1 MKFYPCFV
9 EACNSLKHNSL
20 RTALTI
26 LGVVIGV
33 MAVIIMLAVGKGVQ
47 SEVNE
52 SIDSIGSDLLVVF
65 PGLQNSGR
73 VKKPGTSS
81 VTLTIQD
88 SKAIANVPEVYDVAP
103 VISRTLQIQHRDVNS
118 SSRVNGVTPSY
129 HVVRD
134 WDLLSGDYFS
144 DQDVR
149 SRNRVALI
157 GTTVAEDL
165 FGDLNALGKIIK
177 IKNIPF
183 RILGVLEKKG
193 SSITGRDQDNSI
205 FVPISTAR
213 QLIIRSRFPSSVSYL
228 IVKVI
233 KGIDQQY
240 TENRIISLLRDRH
253 RLRNDEAND
262 FSVSNLTDIAS
273 TAATA
278 TRALTILLASIA
290 GVSLLVG
297 GIGIMNIMLVSVTER
312 TREIGIRLAIGAKQ
326 GDILLQFLIE
336 AVIICAVGGFSGVVL
351 GVGSSWCISY
361 FVGIT
366 VEVTVVSIIVS
377 FFISSAIGMF
387 FGWYPAKK
395 ASKMQPVD
403 ALRIE

>member
-1 MKFYPCFV
+1 
-9 EACNSLKHNSL
+9 L
-20 RTALTI
+20 LTI

-33 MAVIIMLAVGKGVQ
+33 MAVIVMLAVGKGVQ
-47 SEVNE
+47 SEVND
-52 SIDSIGSDLLVVF
+52 SINSIGSDLLVVF

-81 VTLTIQD
+81 VSLTIQD
-88 SKAIANVPEVYDVAP
+88 AEAIAEIPEVYKVAP
-103 VISRTLQIQHRDVNS
+103 VISKTLQIQHRDVNS
-118 SSRVNGVTPSY
+118 SSRINGVTPSY
-129 HVVRD
+129 HTVRD
-134 WDLLSGDYFS
+134 WNLFSGEYLS
-144 DQDVR
+144 DQDIR
-149 SRNRVALI
+149 SRNRVVLI
-157 GTTVAEDL
+157 GTTVAEEL
-165 FGDLNALGKIIK
+165 FGDLNALEKIIR

-183 RILGVLEKKG
+183 RVLGVLEKKG
-193 SSITGRDQDNSI
+193 SSITGRDQDNTI

-213 QLIIRSRFPSSVSYL
+213 QLLIRSRFPSSVSYL
-228 IVKVI
+228 IVKVV
-233 KGIDQQY
+233 KGDDQQY
-240 TENRIISLLRDRH
+240 TEFQITSLLRERH
-253 RLRNDEAND
+253 RLRDDEAND

-326 GDILLQFLIE
+326 SDILLQFLIE
-336 AVIICAVGGFSGVVL
+336 AVIICALGGLSGVIL
-351 GVGSSWCISY
+351 GISLSWVISY
-361 FVGIT
+361 IVGIT
-366 VEVTVVSIIVS
+366 VEVTLVSIIIS
-377 FFISSAIGMF
+377 FLISSGIGVF

-395 ASKMQPVD
+395 ASRMQPVD

>member
-1 MKFYPCFV
+1 MKFNACFF
-9 EACNSLKHNSL
+9 EACSSLKYNSL
-20 RTALTI
+20 RTSLTI

-47 SEVNE
+47 SEVND
-52 SIDSIGSDLLVVF
+52 SISSIGSDLLVIF

-88 SKAIANVPEVYDVAP
+88 ADAIAEIPEIYRVAP
-103 VISRTLQIQHRDVNS
+103 VISKTLQIQHRDVNT

-129 HVVRD
+129 HLVRE
-134 WDLLSGDYFS
+134 WDLISGDFIS
-144 DQDVR
+144 DQDIR

-157 GTTVAEDL
+157 GTTVAQEL
-165 FGDLNALGKIIK
+165 FGDFDVLEKIIK
-177 IKNIPF
+177 INNIPF
-183 RILGVLEKKG
+183 RVLGVLEKKG
-193 SSITGRDQDNSI
+193 SSITGRDQDNSV

-213 QLIIRSRFPSSVSYL
+213 QLIIRSRFPSSVSYM
-228 IVKVI
+228 IVKVV
-233 KGIDQQY
+233 KGGDQQF
-240 TENRIISLLRDRH
+240 TEYQIKSLLRERH
-253 RLRNDEAND
+253 RLRDGETND

-278 TRALTILLASIA
+278 TRALTVLLASIA

-326 GDILLQFLIE
+326 SDILLQFLIE
-336 AVIICAVGGFSGVVL
+336 AVIICALGGLTGVVL
-351 GVGSSWCISY
+351 GISISWLISY
-361 FVGIT
+361 LVGIT
-366 VEVTVVSIIVS
+366 VEVTLGSILIS
-377 FFISSAIGMF
+377 FFISSFIGVF

-395 ASKMQPVD
+395 ASRMQPVD

>member
-1 MKFYPCFV
+1 MKFSSCFV
-9 EACNSLKHNSL
+9 EACNSLKYNSL
-20 RTALTI
+20 RTSLTI

-134 WDLLSGDYFS
+134 WGLLSGDYFS

-165 FGDLNALGKIIK
+165 FGDLNVLGKIIR

-183 RILGVLEKKG
+183 RVLGVLEKKG

-240 TENRIISLLRDRH
+240 TENQIISLLRDRH

-326 GDILLQFLIE
+326 RDILLQFLIE
-336 AVIICAVGGFSGVVL
+336 AVIICAVGGLSGVVL

-366 VEVTVVSIIVS
+366 VEVTLVSIIIS

>member
-1 MKFYPCFV
+1 MKFHSCFL
-9 EACNSLKHNSL
+9 EACSSLKHNYL
-20 RTALTI
+20 RTLLTI

-52 SIDSIGSDLLVVF
+52 SINSIGSDLLVVF

-73 VKKPGTSS
+73 VKKPRTSS

-88 SKAIANVPEVYDVAP
+88 AEAIADIPEVYEVASI
-103 VISRTLQIQHRDVNS
+103 VSRTLQIQHRDVNT

-129 HVVRD
+129 HIVRD
-134 WDLLSGDYFS
+134 WNLISGDYLS
-144 DQDVR
+144 DQDIR

-157 GTTVAEDL
+157 GTTVAKEL
-165 FGDLNALGKIIK
+165 FGDLNALGKIIR

-183 RILGVLEKKG
+183 RVLGVLEKKG

-228 IVKVI
+228 IIKVVN
-233 KGIDQQY
+233 GVDQQF
-240 TENRIISLLRDRH
+240 TENQIVSLLRERH
-253 RLRNDEAND
+253 RLRDDEVND

-278 TRALTILLASIA
+278 TRALTVLLASIA

-326 GDILLQFLIE
+326 SDILLQFLIE
-336 AVIICAVGGFSGVVL
+336 AVIICAVGGFTGVVL
-351 GVGSSWCISY
+351 GVGSSWSISY

-366 VEVTVVSIIVS
+366 VEVTVASIITS
-377 FFISSAIGMF
+377 FFISSGIGVF